1 MKLIT
6 ENKGDYQLVHQQD
19 GPDLGYS
26 PNSGVKIIET
36 DGKAFKSFD
45 GNDQLLPYED
55 WRLPAEERARDLASR
70 LSIDEI
76 AGLMLYS
83 PQIKLPMP
91 NDTYNG
97 VAFAESG

>member
-26 PNSGVKIIET
+26 PDSGVKIIET

-45 GNDQLLPYED
+45 GSDLLLP
-55 WRLPAEERARDLASR
+55 
-70 LSIDEI
+70 
-76 AGLMLYS
+76 
-83 PQIKLPMP
+83 
-91 NDTYNG
+91 
-97 VAFAESG
+97 